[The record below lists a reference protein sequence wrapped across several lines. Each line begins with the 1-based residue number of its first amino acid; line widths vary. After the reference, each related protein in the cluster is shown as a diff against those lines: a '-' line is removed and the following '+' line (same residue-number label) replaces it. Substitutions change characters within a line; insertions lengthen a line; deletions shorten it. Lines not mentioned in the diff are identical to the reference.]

1 MIVVG
6 SFVVSGKLGSDK
18 VRLQG
23 RLSSAKTL
31 KPGTYAVS
39 VTAHDMH
46 GLKAVSRSLPFTI
59 VS

>member
-1 MIVVG
+1 VLVG
-6 SFVVSGKLGSDK
+6 SFGASGSTGLHK
-18 VRLQG
+18 VRFQG

-31 KPGTYAVS
+31 KPGSYAVS
-39 VTAHDMH
+39 ITARDAH